1 MPKLPPIKAIN
12 LVKILERQGFRRIRQ
27 KGSHLI
33 LKHVDGRETVIPMHR
48 GEEIGRGLLRKIL
61 REINLTVNGYKKL
74 K

>member
-61 REINLTVNGYKKL
+61 REINLTVNGYQKL